1 MFNYFDFEDIRPY
14 SAEEFASAW
23 NRIKDH
29 PTFHAALHYLF
40 SDNERKNIIEDFPN
54 FSSTRDFQLKIMH
67 RAIRNILSKSSAGLS
82 SGGFEN
88 ISPNESYTFISNHRD
103 IFLDSGILQILLVEH
118 GHDTSE
124 ITFGNNLMVNQFL
137 IDIGKVNKM
146 FTVYRTGNRREIYD
160 NSIRLSNYMRFAITS
175 KKQSTWI
182 AQRNGR
188 TKNGWDETQVGLLK
202 MLQVSKP
209 DNFEESFAELNIV
222 PVSISYEF
230 EPCDILKVRENYY
243 SLQGNYTKSADE
255 DVKSILAGV
264 TENKGRVH
272 LQLGQPLNSAL
283 PQIAKASDSMK
294 ALNYFMDAEINGSYQ
309 LFATNYIAFDLLHSK
324 SETNSQYTGE
334 QKEYFIHY
342 MHDKLK
348 LVQGDEHILQ
358 KLFLELYANPVT
370 NSRKFNPTELNSKSE
385 AR

>member
-23 NRIKDH
+23 IRIKDN
-29 PTFHAALHYLF
+29 PTFHAALQYLF
-40 SDNERKNIIEDFPN
+40 SEDERKNIIADFPN
-54 FSSTRDFQLKIMH
+54 FNSTRDFQLKIMH
-67 RAIRNILSKSSAGLS
+67 RAIRNILSQSSAGLS

-124 ITFGNNLMVNQFL
+124 ITFGNNLMMNQFL

-160 NSIRLSNYMRFAITS
+160 NSIRLSNYMRYAITS

-243 SLQGNYTKSADE
+243 SLKGNYTKSADE

-272 LQLGQPLNSAL
+272 LHLGQPLNSVL
-283 PQIAKASDSMK
+283 PQIAKESDSMK
-294 ALNYFMDAEINGSYQ
+294 ALNYFMDAEISGSYQ
-309 LFATNYIAFDLLHSK
+309 LFPTNYIAYDLLYSNSK
-324 SETNSQYTGE
+324 TNSQYTVE

-342 MHDKLK
+342 MHQKLK
-348 LVQGDEHILQ
+348 LVQEDERTLQ
-358 KLFLELYANPVT
+358 RLFLELYANPVA
-370 NSRKFNPTELNSKSE
+370 NSLKFKPTQLNSTSE
-385 AR
+385 VR

>member
-29 PTFHAALHYLF
+29 PTFHAALQYLF
-40 SDNERKNIIEDFPN
+40 SEGDRKKIVADFPN
-54 FSSTRDFQLKIMH
+54 FNSTSDFQLKIMH
-67 RAIRNILSKSSAGLS
+67 RAIRNILSQSSAGLS

-88 ISPNESYTFISNHRD
+88 IAPNVAYTFISNHRD

-209 DNFEESFAELNIV
+209 ENFEESFAELNIV

-230 EPCDILKVRENYY
+230 EPCDILKVRENYL
-243 SLQGNYTKSADE
+243 SMQGNYTKSADE
-255 DVKSILAGV
+255 DVRSILAGV

-272 LQLGQPLNSAL
+272 LQLGQPLNRAL
-283 PQIAKASDSMK
+283 PQIAQASDNMK
-294 ALNYFMDAEINGSYQ
+294 ALNNYMDAEISGGYQ
-309 LFATNYIAFDLLHSK
+309 LFPTNYIAFDLLNTVNDNK
-324 SETNSQYTGE
+324 SQYTVE
-334 QKEYFIHY
+334 QHDYFIHY
-342 MHDKLK
+342 MQEKLK
-348 LVQGDEHILQ
+348 LVQGDNATLQ
-358 KLFLELYANPVT
+358 KLFLELYANPVA
-370 NSRKFNPTELNSKSE
+370 NSRKFRPTELNSKSE
-385 AR
+385 VR